1 MTANWETTKG
11 GGVERGRAED
21 DCVGFRHHFNGSLAT
36 RGRLGEEAMN
46 ARQKPMTPAPPL
58 YSPPLFITNQT
69 SPVVLAMV
77 SLFWLLSPLEKHAL
91 VVVDSGG
98 VEALSSVLERG
109 YEARRLRLAACGTL
123 LNLSRFASCR
133 ALLVEHAAL
142 HPVLFRIVQSFWSV
156 DIGLMILGF
165 YLNVTEDAPSEKVG
179 PSLGEGNV
187 GAGGWG
193 WYSKF
198 ECILW
203 CVCVCAGGGG
213 YCRGA

>member
-1 MTANWETTKG
+1 M
-11 GGVERGRAED
+11 RGISSPFQWLPGHSWPVGRRGNECQAKTD
-21 DCVGFRHHFNGSLAT
+21 DPRSSLV
-36 RGRLGEEAMN
+36 L
-46 ARQKPMTPAPPL
+46 
-58 YSPPLFITNQT
+58 PPLFITNQT

-198 ECILW
+198 ECIL
-203 CVCVCAGGGG
+203 CACAGGGG